1 VKDASHTVVIASA
14 EDNKP
19 SAIER
24 SSSNQSRE
32 LVEAQEKMRELEFE
46 LERLA
51 GTLKHSESENSQL
64 KDDVSLTKEKLAES
78 GKKYEELELSHKK
91 LQEHIME
98 ADEKYS
104 VQLNTLQAQEAKTME
119 LTEVKEAFDG
129 LSLELESSGKRI
141 KEELEDELQCSAGE
155 LEKFEDLHKQSG
167 SHAELETKKALEFE
181 RLLEV
186 AKLSA
191 KEVEHQMASLQE
203 LKGLCDK
210 IAENQK
216 VEEALKTTA
225 TELSAIQEEL
235 LLSRGIG

>member
-1 VKDASHTVVIASA
+1 VKDASNTVVIASA

-104 VQLNTLQAQEAKTME
+104 VQLNTLQDALQAQEAKTKE
-119 LTEVKEAFDG
+119 LTEVK
-129 LSLELESSGKRI
+129 
-141 KEELEDELQCSAGE
+141 
-155 LEKFEDLHKQSG
+155 
-167 SHAELETKKALEFE
+167 
-181 RLLEV
+181 
-186 AKLSA
+186 
-191 KEVEHQMASLQE
+191 
-203 LKGLCDK
+203 
-210 IAENQK
+210 
-216 VEEALKTTA
+216 
-225 TELSAIQEEL
+225 
-235 LLSRGIG
+235 

>member
-1 VKDASHTVVIASA
+1 
-14 EDNKP
+14 
-19 SAIER
+19 
-24 SSSNQSRE
+24 
-32 LVEAQEKMRELEFE
+32 M
-46 LERLA
+46 
-51 GTLKHSESENSQL
+51 
-64 KDDVSLTKEKLAES
+64 
-78 GKKYEELELSHKK
+78 
-91 LQEHIME
+91 
-98 ADEKYS
+98 
-104 VQLNTLQAQEAKTME
+104 QLNTLQDALQAQEAKTME

-141 KEELEDELQCSAGE
+141 KELEDELQCSAGE

-210 IAENQK
+210 IAESQN
-216 VEEALKTTA
+216 VEEALKTMQQSF
-225 TELSAIQEEL
+225 LPFKRNWCFQSPKCWMQSRDFLQKKL
-235 LLSRGIG
+235 L

>member
-78 GKKYEELELSHKK
+78 GK
-91 LQEHIME
+91 
-98 ADEKYS
+98 
-104 VQLNTLQAQEAKTME
+104 
-119 LTEVKEAFDG
+119 EV
-129 LSLELESSGKRI
+129 
-141 KEELEDELQCSAGE
+141 
-155 LEKFEDLHKQSG
+155 
-167 SHAELETKKALEFE
+167 
-181 RLLEV
+181 
-186 AKLSA
+186 
-191 KEVEHQMASLQE
+191 
-203 LKGLCDK
+203 
-210 IAENQK
+210 
-216 VEEALKTTA
+216 
-225 TELSAIQEEL
+225 
-235 LLSRGIG
+235 

>member
-1 VKDASHTVVIASA
+1 MKDASHTVVIASA

-32 LVEAQEKMRELEFE
+32 LEEAQEKMRELEFE

-104 VQLNTLQAQEAKTME
+104 VQLNTLQDALQAQEAKTKE
-119 LTEVKEAFDG
+119 LTEVK
-129 LSLELESSGKRI
+129 
-141 KEELEDELQCSAGE
+141 
-155 LEKFEDLHKQSG
+155 
-167 SHAELETKKALEFE
+167 
-181 RLLEV
+181 
-186 AKLSA
+186 
-191 KEVEHQMASLQE
+191 
-203 LKGLCDK
+203 
-210 IAENQK
+210 
-216 VEEALKTTA
+216 
-225 TELSAIQEEL
+225 
-235 LLSRGIG
+235 